1 MPRSSGE
8 RKISEKWRGSRK
20 KLVLRWPWEEMMICM
35 GTGETRRH
43 PGKKSHVD
51 EGSETGI
58 GAVWLWDQEGI
69 REQVTGAQVIT
80 GMGLLGGGMAS
91 VRSASFCSQPGDS
104 RLISESSALGEG

>member
-58 GAVWLWDQEGI
+58 SAVWLWDQEG
-69 REQVTGAQVIT
+69 TSLSGAGYIFKN
-80 GMGLLGGGMAS
+80 LE
-91 VRSASFCSQPGDS
+91 RK
-104 RLISESSALGEG
+104 IGEEV

>member
-43 PGKKSHVD
+43 LGKKSHVD

-58 GAVWLWDQEGI
+58 GAVWLWDQEGVFTLQAEATK
-69 REQVTGAQVIT
+69 RAPLPVPLFLHQ
-80 GMGLLGGGMAS
+80 
-91 VRSASFCSQPGDS
+91 
-104 RLISESSALGEG
+104 

>member
-58 GAVWLWDQEGI
+58 GAVWLWDQEG
-69 REQVTGAQVIT
+69 TS
-80 GMGLLGGGMAS
+80 LGGAGYIFKNLE
-91 VRSASFCSQPGDS
+91 RK
-104 RLISESSALGEG
+104 IGEEV